1 MPRDH
6 KYWIYIVASET
17 GTLYIGMTNSLERR
31 ITEHKDGTHKG
42 FASKYGCNRLVYWES
57 FDDVRKAIDRE
68 KELKAWRREKKVA
81 LIETRNLRWE
91 DLAEKWGWKM
101 LFPGE
106 SIKNKK

>member
-1 MPRDH
+1 MPKEHR
-6 KYWIYIVASET
+6 YWTYIVASLT

-31 ITEHKDGTHKG
+31 IRQHKEGTHEG

-68 KELKAWRREKKVA
+68 KELKGWRRERKIA
-81 LIETRNLRWE
+81 LIEAFNPGWQ

-101 LFPGE
+101 VFPGE
-106 SIKNKK
+106 SMEEQK